1 MSLSQ
6 MIKTMVLVSTERKL
20 IRQLIRYRWKF
31 YIQTTADAVQRHK
44 HLILLVSLLAGPLIF
59 AILLALAKP
68 LLHLIQAEN
77 IQQSIQIWGIFLFL
91 NLLWSGFQQ
100 KALKGGEGYQ
110 YIAMTPISLAIRLHV
125 ELIFLASLSAVIL
138 LPFIIAL
145 IYVWTT
151 SSSYQAI
158 YQSILD
164 SFLILLW
171 GIELL
176 FIQMLVCQRNKYL
189 IALCL
194 ASFLAP
200 LSLVLFKIEILSILI
215 SFIVVVITFRQWI
228 IGKQRTPINIQLPQ
242 ILRIQARSSISSN
255 WIRISLRKIFNKN
268 AITQRILF
276 FLFAFSAGGIL
287 AWFAQQKDTW
297 VFINIELSPHT
308 LMNLMSAFYIAMIL
322 VQIGIIKI
330 SLAST
335 YTSTERFWMSQ
346 GISTQQQYMSE
357 FMALW
362 GIAFIATFPTWIWIV
377 LRNGLVSSLFI
388 SGFMLLAVVLIQYI
402 FKKPETVHGV
412 VPLLLA
418 LIWFVISYV
427 LLAF

>member
-1 MSLSQ
+1 MSLNQ

-68 LLHLIQAEN
+68 LLDLIQAEN
-77 IQQSIQIWGIFLFL
+77 IQQSIQIWGIFLL
-91 NLLWSGFQQ
+91 LHLLWSSFQQ

-110 YIAMTPISLAIRLHV
+110 YIAMTPIPLAIRLHV
-125 ELIFLASLSAVIL
+125 ELRFLASLSAVIL

-164 SFLILLW
+164 SLLILLW

-194 ASFLAP
+194 VSFLAP
-200 LSLVLFKIEILSILI
+200 LSLVLFKVEILSILI

-242 ILRIQARSSISSN
+242 ILRMQARSSISSN

-268 AITQRILF
+268 AITQGILF
-276 FLFAFSAGGIL
+276 FLFAFSACGVL

-297 VFINIELSPHT
+297 IFINIELSPHM
-308 LMNLMSAFYIAMIL
+308 LMNLMSAFYVAMIL

-388 SGFMLLAVVLIQYI
+388 SGFMLLAVALIQYI
-402 FKKPETVHGV
+402 FKKPETVHGM

-418 LIWFVISYV
+418 LTWFVISYV

>member
-1 MSLSQ
+1 MSLNQ
-6 MIKTMVLVSTERKL
+6 MVKRTVSVSTERKL

-68 LLHLIQAEN
+68 LLHLIQPEN
-77 IQQSIQIWGIFLFL
+77 VQQSIQIWGIFLL
-91 NLLWSGFQQ
+91 LHLLWSGFQQ

-110 YIAMTPISLAIRLHV
+110 YITMTPVPLVIRLQV
-125 ELIFLASLSAVIL
+125 ELRFLASLSALIL

-151 SSSYQAI
+151 GSSYQAI

-164 SFLILLW
+164 SLLILLW

-215 SFIVVVITFRQWI
+215 SFIVVVITFRQWM
-228 IGKQRTPINIQLPQ
+228 IGKIRKPRIIQLPQ
-242 ILRIQARSSISSN
+242 LLRIQALSSISSN

-268 AITQRILF
+268 VIAQRILF
-276 FLFAFSAGGIL
+276 LLFAFSACGVL

-297 VFINIELSPHT
+297 ILIYIELSPHT
-308 LMNLMSAFYIAMIL
+308 LMNLMSAFYVAMIL
-322 VQIGIIKI
+322 VQISIIKI

-357 FMALW
+357 FRALC
-362 GIAFIATFPTWIWIV
+362 GIAFIATFPTWIWITFT
-377 LRNGLVSSLFI
+377 NGMVNSVFI
-388 SGFMLLAVVLIQYI
+388 GGFMLFAVALIQYI

-418 LIWFVISYV
+418 MTWFVISYL

>member
-6 MIKTMVLVSTERKL
+6 MIKTTVLVLTERKL

-77 IQQSIQIWGIFLFL
+77 IQQSIQIWGIFLL
-91 NLLWSGFQQ
+91 LHLLWSGFQQ

-110 YIAMTPISLAIRLHV
+110 YIAMTPIPLAIRLHV
-125 ELIFLASLSAVIL
+125 ELRFLASLSAVIL

-164 SFLILLW
+164 SLLILLW

-194 ASFLAP
+194 VSFLAP

-228 IGKQRTPINIQLPQ
+228 IGKQRTSINIQLPQ

-297 VFINIELSPHT
+297 VFINIELSPHM
-308 LMNLMSAFYIAMIL
+308 LMNLMSAFYVAMIL

-357 FMALW
+357 FMTLW

-388 SGFMLLAVVLIQYI
+388 SGFMLLAVALIQYI

-418 LIWFVISYV
+418 LTWFVISYV

>member
-1 MSLSQ
+1 
-6 MIKTMVLVSTERKL
+6 
-20 IRQLIRYRWKF
+20 
-31 YIQTTADAVQRHK
+31 
-44 HLILLVSLLAGPLIF
+44 
-59 AILLALAKP
+59 
-68 LLHLIQAEN
+68 
-77 IQQSIQIWGIFLFL
+77 
-91 NLLWSGFQQ
+91 
-100 KALKGGEGYQ
+100 
-110 YIAMTPISLAIRLHV
+110 MTPIPLAIRLHV

-194 ASFLAP
+194 VSFLAP

-228 IGKQRTPINIQLPQ
+228 IGKQRTPMNIQLPQ
-242 ILRIQARSSISSN
+242 VLRIQARSSISLN

-268 AITQRILF
+268 AITQRILC
-276 FLFAFSAGGIL
+276 FLFAFSACGVL

-346 GISTQQQYMSE
+346 GIQHSNSTCLN
-357 FMALW
+357 LW
-362 GIAFIATFPTWIWIV
+362 PYGE
-377 LRNGLVSSLFI
+377 LHL
-388 SGFMLLAVVLIQYI
+388 
-402 FKKPETVHGV
+402 
-412 VPLLLA
+412 
-418 LIWFVISYV
+418 
-427 LLAF
+427 

>member
-1 MSLSQ
+1 MSLNQ
-6 MIKTMVLVSTERKL
+6 MVKRTVSVSTKRKL

-44 HLILLVSLLAGPLIF
+44 HLILLVGLLAGPLIF
-59 AILLALAKP
+59 AILLALAKS
-68 LLHLIQAEN
+68 LLHLIQPEN
-77 IQQSIQIWGIFLFL
+77 VQQSIQIWGIFLL
-91 NLLWSGFQQ
+91 LHLLWSGFQQ

-110 YIAMTPISLAIRLHV
+110 YIAMTPLPLRIRTGV
-125 ELIFLASLSAVIL
+125 ELGFLSSLSAVIL

-151 SSSYQAI
+151 GSSHQAI

-164 SFLILLW
+164 SLLILLW

-176 FIQMLVCQRNKYL
+176 LIQILVCQRNKYL

-194 ASFLAP
+194 VSFLAP
-200 LSLVLFKIEILSILI
+200 LSLVLFKVEILSILI

-242 ILRIQARSSISSN
+242 ILKIQARYSVNVN
-255 WIRISLRKIFNKN
+255 WTRMSLRKIFNKN
-268 AITQRILF
+268 VIAQRILF
-276 FLFAFSAGGIL
+276 FLFAFSACGVL
-287 AWFAQQKDTW
+287 AWFAQQKDMW
-297 VFINIELSPHT
+297 ILIDIELSPYK
-308 LMNLMSAFYIAMIL
+308 LMNLMSAFYVAMIL

-335 YTSTERFWMSQ
+335 YTSTERFWNSQ
-346 GISTQQQYMSE
+346 GISMQQQYKSE
-357 FMALW
+357 FMVLW
-362 GIAFIATFPTWIWIV
+362 GIAFIATFPTWIWITFT
-377 LRNGLVSSLFI
+377 NGVMKSMLI
-388 SGFMLLAVVLIQYI
+388 SGFMFFAVALIQYI
-402 FKKPETVHGV
+402 FKKPKHIHGV
-412 VPLLLA
+412 VSLLLA
-418 LIWFVISYV
+418 LIWFFISYI